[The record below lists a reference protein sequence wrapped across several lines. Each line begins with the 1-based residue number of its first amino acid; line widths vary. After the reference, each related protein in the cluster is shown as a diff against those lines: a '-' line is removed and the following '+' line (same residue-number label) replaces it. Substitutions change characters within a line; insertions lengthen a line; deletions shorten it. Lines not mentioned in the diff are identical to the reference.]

1 MEGDSMTA
9 KTNENGI
16 FINGK
21 GQVIELLQQMS
32 AADKARL
39 LKNLR
44 VRNPSLA
51 KELTESCISFE
62 SLWDLDEAG
71 LKTVV
76 SQVQP
81 TILGLALSLT
91 HVKNQR
97 RALGLIP
104 RDMAVRAFE
113 IMQKDL
119 SGNRNECQRAQ
130 QKILELAI
138 SLHRN
143 RIIQFY

>member
-1 MEGDSMTA
+1 MSQNNA
-9 KTNENGI
+9 ENGI

-21 GQVIELLQQMS
+21 KQVIELLQRMD
-32 AADKARL
+32 AADKAKL

-44 VRNPSLA
+44 TRNPVLA

-62 SLWDLDEAG
+62 SIWDLDDQC
-71 LKTVV
+71 LRTVV
-76 SQVQP
+76 SQIQP
-81 TILGLALSLT
+81 AILGLALSLV

-97 RALGLIP
+97 RALSLIS
-104 RDMAVRAFE
+104 REMALKAFD

-119 SGNRNECQRAQ
+119 TGNRNECLRAQ
-130 QKILELAI
+130 HKILELAI
-138 SLHRN
+138 NLHRN

>member
-1 MEGDSMTA
+1 MTA

-21 GQVIELLQQMS
+21 AQVIELLQQMNAS
-32 AADKARL
+32 DKARL

-44 VRNPSLA
+44 VRNPTLA

-62 SLWDLDEAG
+62 SIWDLDDAG

-81 TILGLALSLT
+81 TILGLALSLV

-97 RALGLIP
+97 RVLSLIP
-104 RDMAVRAFE
+104 RESAVRAFD

-119 SGNRNECQRAQ
+119 TGNRNECQRAQ
-130 QKILELAI
+130 QKILELAL

>member
-1 MEGDSMTA
+1 MSQ
-9 KTNENGI
+9 KNPENGI

-21 GQVIELLQQMS
+21 KQVIELLQKMD
-32 AADKARL
+32 AGDKARL

-44 VRNPSLA
+44 NRNPSLA

-62 SLWDLDEAG
+62 SIWDLDEEC

-81 TILGLALSLT
+81 AILGLALSLV

-97 RALGLIP
+97 RALSLIS
-104 RDMAVRAFE
+104 RDQAIRAFD

-119 SGNRNECQRAQ
+119 TSNRNECFRAQ
-130 QKILELAI
+130 QKILELAMN
-138 SLHRN
+138 LHRN
-143 RIIQFY
+143 KIIQFY

>member
-1 MEGDSMTA
+1 MSQNNAEKSGV
-9 KTNENGI
+9 

-21 GQVIELLQQMS
+21 KQVIELLQRMD
-32 AADKARL
+32 AADKAKL

-51 KELTESCISFE
+51 KELTEQCLSFE
-62 SLWDLDEAG
+62 SIWDLDDEC
-71 LKTVV
+71 LRTVV
-76 SQVQP
+76 SQVKPQ
-81 TILGLALSLT
+81 ILGLALSLV

-97 RALGLIP
+97 RALSMIS
-104 RDMAVRAFE
+104 REMALKAFD

-119 SGNRNECQRAQ
+119 TSNRSECLRAQ

-138 SLHRN
+138 NLNRN

>member
-1 MEGDSMTA
+1 MTA
-9 KTNENGI
+9 KTTENGI

-21 GQVIELLQQMS
+21 GQVIELLQQMN
-32 AADKARL
+32 AADKAKL

-62 SLWDLDEAG
+62 SIWDLDDSG
-71 LKTVV
+71 LKTIV

-81 TILGLALSLT
+81 AILGLALSLVHT
-91 HVKNQR
+91 KNQR
-97 RALGLIP
+97 RALGLIA
-104 RDMAVRAFE
+104 RESAVRAFE

-119 SGNRNECQRAQ
+119 TSNRSECMRAQ

>member
-1 MEGDSMTA
+1 MSQ
-9 KTNENGI
+9 KNSENGV

-21 GQVIELLQQMS
+21 KQVIELLQRMD
-32 AADKARL
+32 ATDKSKL

-44 VRNPSLA
+44 LRNPTLA

-62 SLWDLDEAG
+62 SIWDLDEEC
-71 LKTVV
+71 LKTIV

-81 TILGLALSLT
+81 AILGLALSLV

-97 RALGLIP
+97 RALSLIS
-104 RDMAVRAFE
+104 RDMALKAFD

-119 SGNRNECQRAQ
+119 TRNRSECLRAQ
-130 QKILELAI
+130 LKIVELALN
-138 SLHRN
+138 LHRN
-143 RIIQFY
+143 RIIEFY

>member
-1 MEGDSMTA
+1 MSQQ
-9 KTNENGI
+9 KNSENGI

-21 GQVIELLQQMS
+21 KQVIELLQKMD
-32 AADKARL
+32 AGDKARL

-44 VRNPSLA
+44 TRNPVLA

-62 SLWDLDEAG
+62 SIWDLDEEC

-81 TILGLALSLT
+81 AILGLALSLV

-97 RALGLIP
+97 RALSLIS
-104 RDMAVRAFE
+104 RDMALKAFE
-113 IMQKDL
+113 ILQKDM
-119 SGNRNECQRAQ
+119 N
-130 QKILELAI
+130 
-138 SLHRN
+138 
-143 RIIQFY
+143 

>member
-1 MEGDSMTA
+1 MSQNNA
-9 KTNENGI
+9 ENSGI

-21 GQVIELLQQMS
+21 KQVIELLQNMEAS
-32 AADKARL
+32 DKTKL

-44 VRNPSLA
+44 LRNPSLA

-62 SLWDLDEAG
+62 SIWDLDDEC

-76 SQVQP
+76 TQVQP
-81 TILGLALSLT
+81 AILGLALSQV

-97 RALGLIP
+97 RALSLIS
-104 RDMAVRAFE
+104 RETALKAFE
-113 IMQKDL
+113 IMQKYQT
-119 SGNRNECQRAQ
+119 GNRTECHQAQ
-130 QKILELAI
+130 QRILDLA
-138 SLHRN
+138 LNLNRN

>member
-1 MEGDSMTA
+1 MSQKNA
-9 KTNENGI
+9 ENGI

-21 GQVIELLQQMS
+21 KQVIELLQKMD
-32 AADKARL
+32 AGDKARL

-44 VRNPSLA
+44 NRNPSLA

-62 SLWDLDEAG
+62 SIWDLDEEC

-81 TILGLALSLT
+81 AILGLALSLV

-97 RALGLIP
+97 RTLSLIS
-104 RDMAVRAFE
+104 REQAIKAFD

-119 SGNRNECQRAQ
+119 TSNRNECFRAQ
-130 QKILELAI
+130 QKILELALN
-138 SLHRN
+138 LHRN
-143 RIIQFY
+143 KIIQFY

>member
-1 MEGDSMTA
+1 MSQNSA
-9 KTNENGI
+9 ENGI

-21 GQVIELLQQMS
+21 RQVIELLQRMDGP
-32 AADKARL
+32 DKAKL

-44 VRNPSLA
+44 NRNPTLA

-62 SLWDLDEAG
+62 SIWDLDDEG
-71 LKTVV
+71 LRTVV

-81 TILGLALSLT
+81 AILGLALSLVHT
-91 HVKNQR
+91 KNQR
-97 RALGLIP
+97 RALGLIS
-104 RDMAVRAFE
+104 RQMAIKAFD

-119 SGNRNECQRAQ
+119 TSNRNECHRAQ
-130 QKILELAI
+130 QKIVELAL

>member
-1 MEGDSMTA
+1 MSQKNA
-9 KTNENGI
+9 ENGV

-21 GQVIELLQQMS
+21 KQVIELLQKMD
-32 AADKARL
+32 AGDKARL

-44 VRNPSLA
+44 TRNPSLA
-51 KELTESCISFE
+51 KELTESCLSFE
-62 SLWDLDEAG
+62 SIWDLDDEC

-76 SQVQP
+76 SQIQP
-81 TILGLALSLT
+81 TILGLALSLV

-97 RALGLIP
+97 RALSLIS
-104 RDMAVRAFE
+104 REQALKAFD

-119 SGNRNECQRAQ
+119 TANRNECIRAQ
-130 QKILELAI
+130 SKILELAVN
-138 SLHRN
+138 LQRN

>member
-1 MEGDSMTA
+1 MSQNSA
-9 KTNENGI
+9 ENGGV

-21 GQVIELLQQMS
+21 GQVIELLRKMDAS
-32 AADKARL
+32 DKAKL

-44 VRNPSLA
+44 LRNPTLA
-51 KELTESCISFE
+51 KELTESCLSFE
-62 SLWDLDEAG
+62 SIWDLNEDA

-76 SQVQP
+76 SQIKP
-81 TILGLALSLT
+81 AILGLALSLV

-97 RALGLIP
+97 RALSLIS
-104 RDMAVRAFE
+104 RDNAVKAFE

-119 SGNRNECQRAQ
+119 SSNRSECYRAQ

-138 SLHRN
+138 NLQRN

>member
-1 MEGDSMTA
+1 MSQ
-9 KTNENGI
+9 NNSENGV

-21 GQVIELLQQMS
+21 NQVIELLQKMDS
-32 AADKARL
+32 ADKAKL

-44 VRNPSLA
+44 LRNPVLA
-51 KELTESCISFE
+51 KELTESCISFD
-62 SLWDLDEAG
+62 SIWDLDDEG
-71 LKTVV
+71 LKTII

-81 TILGLALSLT
+81 AILGLALSLV

-97 RALGLIP
+97 RALGLIS
-104 RDMAVRAFE
+104 RQVAIKAFE

-119 SGNRNECQRAQ
+119 SGNRNECNRAQ

-143 RIIQFY
+143 RIVQFY

>member
-1 MEGDSMTA
+1 MTA

-32 AADKARL
+32 AADKAKL

-44 VRNPSLA
+44 VRNPTLA

-62 SLWDLDEAG
+62 SIWDLDDAG
-71 LKTVV
+71 LKTIV

-81 TILGLALSLT
+81 AILGLALSLVHT
-91 HVKNQR
+91 KNQR

-104 RDMAVRAFE
+104 RESAVRAFE

-119 SGNRNECQRAQ
+119 TGNRSECLRAQ
-130 QKILELAI
+130 QKILDLSI

>member
-1 MEGDSMTA
+1 MSQQNNSE
-9 KTNENGI
+9 KGI

-21 GQVIELLQQMS
+21 KQVIELLQQMDAS
-32 AADKARL
+32 DKAKL

-44 VRNPSLA
+44 LRNPTLA
-51 KELTESCISFE
+51 KELTESCINFE
-62 SLWDLDEAG
+62 SIWDLNDES

-81 TILGLALSLT
+81 AILGLALSLV

-97 RALGLIP
+97 RVLSLISREQALK
-104 RDMAVRAFE
+104 AFD

-119 SGNRNECQRAQ
+119 TGNRNECIRAQ
-130 QKILELAI
+130 QKILELAMNL
-138 SLHRN
+138 SRS